1 MDQKLL
7 SDQREKVRE
16 KHKRLLAQPVEN
28 KDKLVKAMNL
38 DKLTSNT
45 KYMPI
50 FTKKLKEDSPV
61 KDLDRL
67 NFDTSQTALI
77 QSQLNDSHEEV
88 KAAPVELKPST
99 PPKRMLDQD
108 RRA

>member
-1 MDQKLL
+1 MKDL
-7 SDQREKVRE
+7 D
-16 KHKRLLAQPVEN
+16 RLNFFV
-28 KDKLVKAMNL
+28 NL

-88 KAAPVELKPST
+88 KAAPAELKPAT